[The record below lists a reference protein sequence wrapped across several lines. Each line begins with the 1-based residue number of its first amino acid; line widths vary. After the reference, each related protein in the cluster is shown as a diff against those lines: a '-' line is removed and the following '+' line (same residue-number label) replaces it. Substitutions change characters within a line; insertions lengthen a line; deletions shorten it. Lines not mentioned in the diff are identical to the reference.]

1 MAEQRKTSAAGAE
14 SELTDSSQ
22 KKPAKRKKHSRD
34 PLPFLLR
41 LLLVPF
47 LLFIS
52 LLIGMLVGYS
62 VVGKGRAIDVF
73 DLHTWTHMY
82 DLVFK

>member
-1 MAEQRKTSAAGAE
+1 MAEQRKTSEAAAE
-14 SELTDSSQ
+14 SELADNSRN
-22 KKPAKRKKHSRD
+22 KPEKRKKHTRD
-34 PLPFLLR
+34 PLPLVLK

-47 LLFIS
+47 LLFVS

-62 VVGKGRAIDVF
+62 LLGKGAAIDVF